1 MGQVIGTVLDY
12 LNQEPWRFLV
22 SFGLLLFLV
31 LNLAAIF
38 TMAERKV
45 SAYIHL
51 RYGPNRVGPR
61 GLLQPAAD
69 VFKLFT
75 KENTSPSKADLW
87 VFLGAPIAMFI
98 PAALVWAVVPFSPD
112 AVIAD
117 LDIGLLFFVAVT
129 SIGALGVIMAGYG
142 SRSNFSLLG
151 ALRGAAQMISY
162 EVPLILSLLGV
173 IIVTG
178 SLSLVDV
185 VNAQAGGFWQWNFL
199 IQFPMFIVF
208 YIAGLAEVKRVPFD
222 LPEGESEIVGG
233 FMVEYSGMTWAL
245 IQASEFVSMAL
256 MSAMSVTLFLG
267 GWQPPL
273 EFLDLGNYNWFW
285 FGLKTALLLF
295 TFQWIRWSVPRLRMD
310 QLMDLGWKILVP
322 ICLVYLFVISGLV
335 LLVPSIAQG

>member
-1 MGQVIGTVLDY
+1 MMGTVLEY
-12 LNQEPWRFLV
+12 LNQEPWRFLL
-22 SFGLLLFLV
+22 SFGAVLFLV

-45 SAYIHL
+45 AGYIQL
-51 RYGPNRVGPR
+51 RFGPNRVGPR

-75 KENTSPSKADLW
+75 KENISPGRADLW
-87 VFLGAPIAMFI
+87 IFLAAPIAMFI
-98 PAALVWAVVPFSPD
+98 PAALVWLVVPFAPN
-112 AVIAD
+112 AVVTN
-117 LDIGLLFFVAVT
+117 LNVGLLFFVAVT

-142 SRSNFSLLG
+142 SRSSFSLLG

-178 SLSLVDV
+178 SLSFVDV
-185 VNAQAGGFWQWNFL
+185 VNAQGGGFWHWNVWL
-199 IQFPMFIVF
+199 QLPMFFVF

-245 IQASEFVSMAL
+245 IQAAEFASMGVMA
-256 MSAMSVTLFLG
+256 AINVTLFLG

-273 EFLDLGNYNWFW
+273 EVLDLGNFNWLW
-285 FGLKTALLLF
+285 FGLKTALLTF

-310 QLMDLGWKILVP
+310 QLMDMGWKILVP
-322 ICLVYLFVISGLV
+322 ICLLWLFVTAALV
-335 LLVPSIAQG
+335 LVFPSIAQS

>member
-1 MGQVIGTVLDY
+1 MQTVLN
-12 LNQEPWRFLV
+12 LLEAEPIRLLV
-22 SFGLLLFLV
+22 SFAAVLFLV
-31 LNLAAIF
+31 LNLAAVL

-45 SAYIHL
+45 SGYIQL

-69 VFKLFT
+69 VFKLFA
-75 KENTSPSKADLW
+75 KENVALDRADIW
-87 VFLGAPIAMFI
+87 VFLAAPIAMFI
-98 PAALVWAVVPFSPD
+98 PAAAVWLVVPFAPQ
-112 AVIAD
+112 AVVAD
-117 LDIGLLFFVAVT
+117 LNISLLFFISVT

-142 SRSNFSLLG
+142 SRSSFSLLG

-173 IIVTG
+173 IMLTG

-185 VNAQAGGFWQWNFL
+185 VVAQGGGFWHWYFL
-199 IQFPMFIVF
+199 PQLPMFITF

-245 IQASEFVSMAL
+245 IQAAEFASMAV
-256 MSAMSVTLFLG
+256 MSAITVTLFVG

-273 EFLDLGNYNWFW
+273 PFLDLGNFNWIW
-285 FGLKTALLLF
+285 FGIKTALIMF

-322 ICLVYLFVISGLV
+322 ITLIWLFVTAGAIL
-335 LLVPSIAQG
+335 IF

>member
-1 MGQVIGTVLDY
+1 VGTVLQY
-12 LNQEPWRFLV
+12 LDQEPFRFLI
-22 SFGLLLFLV
+22 SFGAILFLV

-45 SAYIHL
+45 SGYIHL

-69 VFKLFT
+69 VFKLFS
-75 KENTSPSKADLW
+75 KENLSPNRADLW
-87 VFLGAPIAMFI
+87 IFLAAPIAMFI
-98 PAALVWAVVPFSPD
+98 PAALGWMVIPFAPQAVV
-112 AVIAD
+112 AD
-117 LDIGLLFFVAVT
+117 LNIAILFFVSIT

-142 SRSNFSLLG
+142 SRSSFSLLG

-173 IIVTG
+173 IMLAG

-185 VNAQAGGFWQWNFL
+185 VNAQSGGFWHWYFL
-199 IQFPMFIVF
+199 PLLPMFVVF
-208 YIAGLAEVKRVPFD
+208 YISGIAEVKRVPFD

-233 FMVEYSGMTWAL
+233 FMVEYSGMTWGL
-245 IQASEFVSMAL
+245 IQASEFASMGL
-256 MSAMSVTLFLG
+256 MAAMNVTLFLG

-273 EFLDLGNYNWFW
+273 DFLDLGNFNWVW
-285 FGLKTALLLF
+285 FGLKTALLTF

-310 QLMDLGWKILVP
+310 QLMDLGWKVLVP
-322 ICLVYLFVISGLV
+322 ACLIWLFVVAGAMLV
-335 LLVPSIAQG
+335 LQGF

>member
-1 MGQVIGTVLDY
+1 MVLSLDI
-12 LNQEPWRFLV
+12 LSQEPFRFLI
-22 SFGLLLFLV
+22 SFAAILFLV
-31 LNLAAIF
+31 LNLAAIL

-45 SAYIHL
+45 SGYIQL

-75 KENTSPSKADLW
+75 KENLSPNRADRW
-87 VFLGAPIAMFI
+87 IFLAAPIAMFI
-98 PAALVWAVVPFSPD
+98 PAAAVWLVVPFAPE
-112 AVIAD
+112 AVVTN
-117 LDIGLLFFVAVT
+117 LNIGLLFFVSIT

-142 SRSNFSLLG
+142 SRSTFSLLG

-173 IIVTG
+173 IMITG

-185 VNAQAGGFWQWNFL
+185 VNAQSGGFWHWFFL
-199 IQFPMFIVF
+199 PQFPMFIVF

-245 IQASEFVSMAL
+245 IQASEFASL
-256 MSAMSVTLFLG
+256 GLISAIHTTLFLG
-267 GWQPPL
+267 GWQPPIDA
-273 EFLDLGNYNWFW
+273 LDLGNFNWIW
-285 FGLKTALLLF
+285 FGLKTALVLF

-310 QLMDLGWKILVP
+310 QLMDFGWKVLVP
-322 ICLVYLFVISGLV
+322 VCLIWLFVTAGWMLV
-335 LLVPSIAQG
+335 V